1 MSTSFQDH
9 FMLRV
14 NTFLS
19 LKQYAYKTM
28 LVKKKRVYAEAV
40 FNSILSA

>member
-28 LVKKKRVYAEAV
+28 LVKKRVYAEAV